1 MKIGGCA
8 GEYNIIDA
16 VKVGKCVLHH
26 LDRPLEGYTEM
37 FKGKKVQVSIDEKR
51 RDQLR
56 AHHTGTHIMFASC
69 RKVLGPHIW

>member
-51 RDQLR
+51 RD
-56 AHHTGTHIMFASC
+56 
-69 RKVLGPHIW
+69 